1 MVLDTVR
8 NNPLIVA
15 GWKALTLVAVVI
27 AFFIASAGYLV
38 YVGLTA
44 KGLRNEIASLRA
56 IGLSRNQ
63 TIWTVTL
70 GHALIVL
77 LGLVL
82 GSWTGI
88 QMTKLMLGAVA
99 VSEEGEVIIPP
110 PIFVVDWMLLTA
122 YLALFVL
129 VFSSCLLLLS
139 RHLTK
144 VNLAAIARTE
154 N

>member
-1 MVLDTVR
+1 M
-8 NNPLIVA
+8 
-15 GWKALTLVAVVI
+15 
-27 AFFIASAGYLV
+27 
-38 YVGLTA
+38 
-44 KGLRNEIASLRA
+44 
-56 IGLSRNQ
+56 
-63 TIWTVTL
+63 
-70 GHALIVL
+70 L

-99 VSEEGEVIIPP
+99 VSEEGKVIIPP